1 MSLVRETFF
10 RMTGNMKK
18 NQKFEIE
25 SSDPT
30 VGQPSEPTSD
40 PTLESTSGP
49 TSGPSGLYSGP
60 RIDESSVMVSGM
72 VPIYMEV
79 EERPIW
85 INPDANSKRAFR
97 PSKVKFEVST
107 YLSKSKL

>member
-40 PTLESTSGP
+40 PTLGSTSGP
-49 TSGPSGLYSGP
+49 ISGLYSGP
-60 RIDESSVMVSGM
+60 KIDESSVMVSGM

-97 PSKVKFEVST
+97 PTKVKFEVST
-107 YLSKSKL
+107 YLLT